1 MFFLLCQWFS
11 MQYMTWTKVSYNR
24 TTICTRLLFVRWKG
38 SCLFLFSWWR
48 GCNWD
53 DKNMLLITEFCD
65 HFVPTEKATQTK
77 KYVFL
82 CILIFICIYTD
93 IVLIGEQVVSCIYI
107 VIGEWGSLYGGRDT
121 SANFTRA
128 FSICSTTWWVVLTWY
143 PSLFFYSFVYA
154 PWLFFCSFHV
164 GRGFAAALL
173 DVEIV
178 LVWLVQTWSIASF
191 MLQTKLFIKVCKI
204 SL

>member
-65 HFVPTEKATQTK
+65 HFVPTEKATHTK

-82 CILIFICIYTD
+82 CILMFICIYID
-93 IVLIGEQVVSCIYI
+93 IVLIGERVVMARCMAAVMHRWISPML
-107 VIGEWGSLYGGRDT
+107 SLFAFRYHVFIMYKHTNTSHVFSAFLYHMVLGRDIPNLWVKRNFEWPLQLN
-121 SANFTRA
+121 SAF
-128 FSICSTTWWVVLTWY
+128 LML
-143 PSLFFYSFVYA
+143 PSWTL
-154 PWLFFCSFHV
+154 H
-164 GRGFAAALL
+164 ALL
-173 DVEIV
+173 V
-178 LVWLVQTWSIASF
+178 S
-191 MLQTKLFIKVCKI
+191 
-204 SL
+204 